1 MPDGKLELTDIK
13 TTKTMPIISIAHL
26 KGGCGKTTTVAN
38 VAAASARAGKKVLVL
53 DADPQ
58 ANLSQSLGIVE
69 EPTVNLYTE
78 LRKEMVGDGGDLR
91 RALIPL
97 APGFDLIPGSLDL
110 AVVELELV
118 SVFSRE
124 QLLHTL
130 LEPLTE
136 EYDLV
141 LIDCPH
147 AIGML
152 TVNALVASDYVL
164 IPLPAEF
171 LPLKGVHSFMR
182 QFEMI
187 RKKLRPSLKL
197 LGLVLTRYDERKL
210 MNSAIRQAL
219 NDRYPGKVFDHIVR
233 TNIQLVKAQEAGK
246 DIFSFDRKSNGAK
259 DYQGVA
265 EEFWK
270 RLEDLQQSPTK

>member
-1 MPDGKLELTDIK
+1 MT
-13 TTKTMPIISIAHL
+13 ISIANL
-26 KGGCGKTTTVAN
+26 KGGCGKTTSAVN
-38 VAAASARAGKKVLVL
+38 IAAWLALSGKRILLV

-58 ANLSQSLGIVE
+58 ANLSQSFGIVE

-78 LRKEMVGDGGDLR
+78 LRKEMVGDGGDLQ
-91 RALIPL
+91 RAILPI
-97 APGFDLIPGSLDL
+97 APGFDLVPGSLDL
-110 AVVELELV
+110 AVAELELV

-124 QLLHTL
+124 QLLRTL
-130 LEPLTE
+130 LEPLVE

-141 LIDCPH
+141 MIDCPH

-197 LGLVLTRYDERKL
+197 MGLVLTRYDERKL
-210 MNSAIRQAL
+210 MNSAIRQA
-219 NDRYPGKVFDHIVR
+219 
-233 TNIQLVKAQEAGK
+233 
-246 DIFSFDRKSNGAK
+246 
-259 DYQGVA
+259 
-265 EEFWK
+265 
-270 RLEDLQQSPTK
+270 